1 LSNAYVVPVET
12 ATMTDATDPSD
23 ATDAVDPADR
33 ISGFAD
39 EIAEDLDEQLAVLES
54 EGIDHLDLRNVWG
67 ENLLDL
73 PEERLAELEATLEDR
88 GFSVTS
94 IGSPV
99 GKIGVEEPV
108 EPHME
113 RLDRALELAERFD
126 TEYVRVFS
134 YYIPDGEDP
143 ADHREAVLERTRA
156 AVERAER
163 ADRTLLLEN
172 EKDIYGDTPGRVRD
186 LLTTVDSPHLRAV
199 FDPANYLEIGVRP
212 YPDALLQVV
221 EYVEA
226 VHVKDADFGER
237 GGIEPAGEGDGRIPE
252 TLDALF
258 DRGFDGALSLEPHLS
273 FAGSNYGYS
282 GPEGFRTAARA
293 LREVLDDVEAE
304 SASE

>member
-1 LSNAYVVPVET
+1 MA
-12 ATMTDATDPSD
+12 DATY
-23 ATDAVDPADR
+23 R

-39 EIAEDLDEQLAVLES
+39 EIDDDLATQLDVLES

-73 PEERLAELEATLEDR
+73 SGERLSDLEATLDER

-94 IGSPV
+94 IGSPI
-99 GKIGVEEPV
+99 GKIDIGDPLD
-108 EPHME
+108 PHME
-113 RLDRALELAERFD
+113 RLERALELADRFD

-134 YYIPDGEDP
+134 YYIPEGDDP
-143 ADHREAVLERTRA
+143 ADHREEVLRRTREAVDRA
-156 AVERAER
+156 AAHD
-163 ADRTLLLEN
+163 ATLLLEN

-226 VHVKDADFGER
+226 VHVKDAEFGER
-237 GGIEPAGEGDGRIPE
+237 GGIEPAGEGDGQVPE
-252 TLDALF
+252 TLAALR
-258 DRGFDGALSLEPHLS
+258 DRGFTGTLSLEPHLS

-282 GPEGFRTAARA
+282 GPEGFRTAADA
-293 LREVLDDVEAE
+293 LKGLLEDID
-304 SASE
+304 ASYE